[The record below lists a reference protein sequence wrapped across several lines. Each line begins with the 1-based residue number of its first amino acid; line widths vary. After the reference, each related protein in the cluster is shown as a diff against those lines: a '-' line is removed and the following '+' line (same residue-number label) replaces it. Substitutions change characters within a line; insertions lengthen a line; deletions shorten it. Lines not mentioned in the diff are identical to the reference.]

1 MTNPQTPDSNGPK
14 QTSGRLN
21 GVDDV
26 TEVHNM
32 RPVGLA
38 ADQPGP
44 RGGLWRLQALVLGV
58 VVLIVFVAVYFRQ
71 TGTLVLREQTIGAGG
86 YRLRFPAN
94 PTELC
99 RISTTPDGPMRFF
112 LIQRQ
117 DRRLYCSAGYGDRPA
132 AGDTEAFLEAM
143 CRNLVEG
150 TGGTVESET
159 RFRLAGH
166 PARRLHIAADRDIVI
181 DALLVLADRRLY
193 EVLVATHRHKPQ
205 PALAQA
211 ILDSFQVLEPVS
223 AGTLP

>member
-1 MTNPQTPDSNGPK
+1 MTEEG
-14 QTSGRLN
+14 
-21 GVDDV
+21 
-26 TEVHNM
+26 NM
-32 RPVGLA
+32 HPAGLV
-38 ADQPGP
+38 ADQPGSLG
-44 RGGLWRLQALVLGV
+44 RLWRLQALVLGV

-71 TGTLVLREQTIGAGG
+71 AGTLVLREQTIGAGG

-132 AGDTEAFLEAM
+132 AGDAEAFIEAM
-143 CRNLVEG
+143 CQNLVEG

-159 RFRLAGH
+159 RFHLAGH

-181 DALLVLADRRLY
+181 DVLLVLADQRLY
-193 EVLVATHRHKPQ
+193 EVLVATHRHRPQ

-211 ILDSFQVLEPVS
+211 ILDSFQIVEPAS
-223 AGTLP
+223 AQST

>member
-21 GVDDV
+21 RVDDV
-26 TEVHNM
+26 NATDNTH
-32 RPVGLA
+32 PVKVA
-38 ADQPGP
+38 ADQPGSVG
-44 RGGLWRLQALVLGV
+44 RLWRLQALVLGV

-71 TGTLVLREQTIGAGG
+71 AGALILHEQTIVAGG
-86 YRLRFPAN
+86 YRLRFPAY

-99 RISTTPDGPMRFF
+99 RISTTPDGSMRFF

-117 DRRLYCSAGYGDRPA
+117 DHRLYCSAGYGDRPA
-132 AGDTEAFLEAM
+132 AGDAEAFLETM
-143 CRNLVEG
+143 GRNLVEG
-150 TGGTVESET
+150 AGGTVESET
-159 RFRLAGH
+159 RFHLAGH

-181 DALLVLADRRLY
+181 DALLVLADQRLY

-211 ILDSFQVLEPVS
+211 ILDSFQIIEPTS
-223 AGTLP
+223 AQSTP